1 MLDIPHIG
9 FIVAAY
15 GVAFVVILAMIA
27 GVVLD
32 YRRLSEQLQRLEV
45 RRVPGE
51 TP

>member
-27 GVVLD
+27 GVVLVGD
-32 YRRLSEQLQRLEV
+32 VASATDRATS
-45 RRVPGE
+45 
-51 TP
+51 